1 MSIATKPAHRR
12 ISLAAG
18 IAYVL
23 TFVSIPT
30 LALSQQTPGPAPNL

>member
-1 MSIATKPAHRR
+1 MSSTPGLSHSRR
-12 ISLAAG
+12 IALAAG

-30 LALSQQTPGPAPNL
+30 LVLYNAVKGTD